1 MGEKGLLAKAGSTI
15 SAFFVVPL
23 VAAILLCWTV
33 VGFLCSLKGC
43 GVFVYVSVL
52 VVTAGLIDTRMG
64 QDDYAFDSSLLD
76 PAAVLVVA
84 YLCYRVLLRHHDT
97 NASLAGSRRL
107 ASIPVAAA
115 VAAFLSVKIVAV
127 AGNEAQDRQGWK
139 LAWLWLALVSSAF
152 VYASMA
158 RWWTDASMPRLQEAE
173 AALLEKYAQVEFEQ
187 SVVAGLGTVCVK
199 GFHQSF
205 EAGGPSREAAPEK
218 PVLVLLHGY
227 AAGNGF
233 WMFVLKELSEHFRVA
248 CVEMYG
254 CGRSERLPFKAKG
267 PAETE
272 KILVESLEKWRAEMG
287 ITEMVLC
294 GHSLGG
300 MVASAY
306 AMAHPDRLRKLFLL
320 SPAGIGGIPMD
331 GDVGKDRLMYKIYS
345 FFWTR
350 GVGFLFL
357 LRWAG
362 PLGMRAAKSVVAKR
376 LSWVPE
382 A

>member
-1 MGEKGLLAKAGSTI
+1 
-15 SAFFVVPL
+15 
-23 VAAILLCWTV
+23 
-33 VGFLCSLKGC
+33 
-43 GVFVYVSVL
+43 
-52 VVTAGLIDTRMG
+52 
-64 QDDYAFDSSLLD
+64 
-76 PAAVLVVA
+76 
-84 YLCYRVLLRHHDT
+84 
-97 NASLAGSRRL
+97 
-107 ASIPVAAA
+107 
-115 VAAFLSVKIVAV
+115 
-127 AGNEAQDRQGWK
+127 
-139 LAWLWLALVSSAF
+139 
-152 VYASMA
+152 MA
-158 RWWTDASMPRLQEAE
+158 CCCREV
-173 AALLEKYAQVEFEQ
+173 QVEFEQ

-199 GFHQSF
+199 GCHQSF
-205 EAGGPSREAAPEK
+205 EAGVPSGEVAPEK

-233 WMFVLKELSEHFRVA
+233 WMFVLKELSAHFRVV

-254 CGRSERLPFKAKG
+254 CGRSERLPFNAKG

-287 ITEMVLC
+287 IAEMVLC

-300 MVASAY
+300 MMASAY
-306 AMAHPDRLRKLFLL
+306 AMAHPNRLRKLFLL

-331 GDVGKDRLMYKIYS
+331 GDAGKDRLVYKIYS

-362 PLGMRAAKSVVAKR
+362 PLGIRSAKTVVARR

-382 A
+382 AAKIREVDSDLLGEYVYQLLALPASGEKIIFPLLDPMLHAYRPVLETLKGGGAGASESATASATSSSHSGGDRVQREEGARRSGAEEEGAGISCPVSIIYGSPDHDWMPHR